1 MARKSIF
8 VKGSTTFICACCGHN
23 TRWTGE
29 QGMDAKLCVACWDLA
44 GLENALSDDG
54 AELFIENNYHLEVR
68 SCMNLIRKRSEAEYE
83 KAKKAFDTLEDYFPA
98 EGDEDFGVEAM
109 PVELEAE
116 IDANKSARN
125 GAVEIC
131 RNLFKMNPNVA
142 RKDFVAQAVALG
154 VIKATAGTQYNRI
167 KKEAK

>member
-1 MARKSIF
+1 MARKSTF
-8 VKGSTTFICACCGHN
+8 VKGSTTYICVCCGHN

-29 QGMDAKLCVACWDLA
+29 QGVGSKLCPICWDLA
-44 GLENALSDDG
+44 GYENMVQDGDMDDETGNHVTSLFLEL
-54 AELFIENNYHLEVR
+54 
-68 SCMNLIRKRSEAEYE
+68 
-83 KAKKAFDTLEDYFPA
+83 KAKRTPEQYAKALKSCDLLEAYYPG
-98 EGDEDFGVEAM
+98 EDEDFGVEAM
-109 PVELEAE
+109 PAELEAE

-131 RNLFKMNPNVA
+131 RNLFKMNPEVA

-154 VIKATAGTQYNRI
+154 VCKATAGTQYNRI